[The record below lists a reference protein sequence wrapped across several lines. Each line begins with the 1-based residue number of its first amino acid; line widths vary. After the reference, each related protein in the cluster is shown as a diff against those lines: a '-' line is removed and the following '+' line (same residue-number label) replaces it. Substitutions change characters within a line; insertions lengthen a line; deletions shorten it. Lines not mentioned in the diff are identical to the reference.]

1 LIKQQPFKLD
11 GRKELGK
18 WEMSKEVVVT
28 LMDMGT
34 LALFALISVEVVG
47 ILNKK
52 EKKMKKKGEI
62 KAKVLV
68 VLGACIVTIFSVTTV
83 AGMGAL
89 PQPVLNLGV
98 ITAGFD
104 LGTYNQTTQPV
115 QLLPKEVVGKGF
127 YVTLSC
133 AIKDTIRRGAVLL
146 KTRDI
151 INLKAI
157 KIWINTVM

>member
-1 LIKQQPFKLD
+1 
-11 GRKELGK
+11 
-18 WEMSKEVVVT
+18 
-28 LMDMGT
+28 
-34 LALFALISVEVVG
+34 
-47 ILNKK
+47 
-52 EKKMKKKGEI
+52 MKKIGEI

-68 VLGACIVTIFSVTTV
+68 VLGACIMTIFSVTAV

-98 ITAGFD
+98 ITVGLD
-104 LGTYNQTTQPV
+104 WGTNNQTTQPV

-146 KTRDI
+146 KTIDI
-151 INLKAI
+151 LNRKEI
-157 KIWINTVM
+157 KKMVLNHKLEEVK

>member
-1 LIKQQPFKLD
+1 MKWKNMT
-11 GRKELGK
+11 GK
-18 WEMSKEVVVT
+18 NEVAKT
-28 LMDMGT
+28 
-34 LALFALISVEVVG
+34 
-47 ILNKK
+47 
-52 EKKMKKKGEI
+52 
-62 KAKVLV
+62 KAKVLI
-68 VLGACIVTIFSVTTV
+68 VLGACIVTIFSVAAV

-151 INLKAI
+151 LNRKEI
-157 KIWINTVM
+157 KI